1 MPRSASAAIAS
12 INSPWPLKGTR
23 RPTLRTSK
31 VPLSSRSAGG
41 ANTAGSIPQWITRSF
56 PQCSSETSAISWLRA
71 KSLMQTTKSALSTF
85 ARRLKRE
92 TS

>member
-1 MPRSASAAIAS
+1 
-12 INSPWPLKGTR
+12 LKGTS
-23 RPTLRTSK
+23 RPTLSTSRR
-31 VPLSSRSAGG
+31 PAPFRAAGG
-41 ANTAGSIPQWITRSF
+41 ENTSGSIPQWITRSF
-56 PQCSSETSAISWLRA
+56 PQCSSGTCAISWLRA